1 MNKMKEINIGIVGVG
16 LLGNYHNQA
25 IQTVAEGPYFP
36 EDVRISVRAICDNR
50 ESHVQEYAK
59 TWNIPNVFT
68 DWKDVLEMDAIN
80 TIYIATPTVSHKDI
94 FIAAADAGKHIFV
107 QKPLAFTL
115 EDIQEMIEA
124 RDRNG
129 VYVQVGHTLRSHPG
143 FWAIRRICRNPNYKK
158 RMGRLFNIHFR
169 SDQEKPYTGGGFHPS
184 LWRQDKKQAY
194 AGTLFEHSIHDFDL
208 MRYWFGDEYSFS
220 EVYARVKYFFDIESI
235 EDSVGVLAE
244 MRKNDGSIG
253 PTFSLTSVWHN
264 IHRDARHIEV
274 FWENAHLEVKYSLLK
289 VWGTLEIEGEETIE
303 FNEEQMDRDYREFI
317 GYPNSPPIYL
327 TNYGYETLL
336 FLDALVKGEPNSE
349 VAHLED
355 SRRSHE
361 LVEACYKSS
370 REKRPIE
377 V

>member
-1 MNKMKEINIGIVGVG
+1 MNKMKDINIGIIGIG
-16 LLGNYHNQA
+16 LMGNYHNQT
-25 IQTVAEGPYFP
+25 IQTVVEGPYFP
-36 EDVRISVRAICDNR
+36 EEVKISVRAICDNR
-50 ESHVQEYAK
+50 ESYVRDYAK
-59 TWNIPNVFT
+59 TWNIPNAFT
-68 DWKDVLEMDAIN
+68 DWKEILETEAIN

-94 FIAAADAGKHIFV
+94 FIAAADAGKQIFV

-129 VYVQVGHTLRSHPG
+129 VYEQVGHTLRSHPG
-143 FWAIRRICRNPNYKK
+143 FWAIRRICKNPIYKK
-158 RMGRLFNIHFR
+158 KMGRLFNIHFR

-208 MRYWFGDEYSFS
+208 MRYLFGDEYSFS

-244 MRKNDGSIG
+244 MKKNDGSVG
-253 PTFSLTSVWHN
+253 PTFSLTAVWHN
-264 IHRDARHIEV
+264 IHRDARQIEV
-274 FWENAHLEVKYSLLK
+274 FWENAYLEIQCSLLK
-289 VWGTLEIEGEETIE
+289 VWGTLEIEGEGTIE
-303 FNEEQMDRDYREFI
+303 FNEEEMDRDYREFI

-336 FLDALVKGEPNSE
+336 FLDALVKGKPNSE

-370 REKRPIE
+370 RENRPIE

>member
-1 MNKMKEINIGIVGVG
+1 M
-16 LLGNYHNQA
+16 GNYHNQT
-25 IQTVAEGPYFP
+25 IQTVVEGPYFP
-36 EDVRISVRAICDNR
+36 EEVKISVRAICDNR
-50 ESHVQEYAK
+50 ESYVRDYAK
-59 TWNIPNVFT
+59 TWNIPNAFT
-68 DWKDVLEMDAIN
+68 DWKEILETEAIN

-94 FIAAADAGKHIFV
+94 FIAAADAGKQIFV

-129 VYVQVGHTLRSHPG
+129 VYEQVGHTLRSHPG
-143 FWAIRRICRNPNYKK
+143 FWAIRRICKNPIYKK
-158 RMGRLFNIHFR
+158 KMGRLFNIHFR

-208 MRYWFGDEYSFS
+208 MRYLFGDEYSFS

-244 MRKNDGSIG
+244 MKKNDGSVG
-253 PTFSLTSVWHN
+253 PTFSLTAVWHN
-264 IHRDARHIEV
+264 IHRDARQIEV
-274 FWENAHLEVKYSLLK
+274 FWENAYLEIQCSLLK
-289 VWGTLEIEGEETIE
+289 VWGTLEIEGEGTIE
-303 FNEEQMDRDYREFI
+303 FNEEEMDRDYREFI

-336 FLDALVKGEPNSE
+336 FLDALVKGKPNSE

-370 REKRPIE
+370 RENRPIE